1 MLYRLYKA
9 SFLTGLLLSAPIVLG
24 VLWYAWS
31 AFAEL
36 DRYRRSAKV
45 KDEPLDAELFQI
57 ALHDELT
64 SDLRRMRLDDRPA
77 RSALPTFSLALGR
90 TSLDQLNRR
99 GGKEGEES
107 YAPAL
112 LEKDGK
118 VVEVRVRYRGGQPW
132 HLLGAQKSMKVR
144 VDRGQLVDGDRVF
157 NLLNDPTPFGL
168 EEQLILDLS
177 RQLGL
182 LTPDYRAVWVRLNNA
197 DLGVYRYESQPE
209 EGLLRRSRRMPGSL
223 YSGDTEAVDPK
234 TGDGALFSSVEG
246 WQKVASRTPEEAQDL
261 SELERLVE
269 AVSRGTHRQFARFA
283 AEEVD
288 LDRYA
293 AFDALDV
300 VFGNSEHD
308 YFSNHKLYFDPYA
321 GRFEPV
327 AWSFRGFNHEP
338 RMNLV
343 DHPLLIRLK
352 LTPGYLARRNRAAL
366 ELLNG
371 SASVPQVRAA
381 AQRHFDA
388 LYPELAADPYWDA
401 YKLLPR
407 VSRFHRFM
415 VRPMSRG
422 RWALAADAELED
434 FARRSRFVVDQLESS
449 SLEGLW
455 GGGGGVV
462 VRVGGQG
469 GVRLT
474 SATVSGDRCAG
485 KAVQLLADA
494 DGDGRPGAGDVAVA
508 EGRGQLP
515 LAVRRGGE
523 LYTGVQLVARE
534 DAQPKFGRVRVEP
547 EPRSYL
553 FWIRAEGGCRPGT
566 VSLEAEDLVTRA
578 SRTLEIEPGQAGGSV
593 EGFISAGVAAVDAV
607 PAIEPGT
614 RSIHPWAFG
623 LPPLPEE
630 VALGPGE
637 VVLEEGRRFGAH
649 QTVRI
654 AAGTVLRV
662 GAGQT
667 VEFRGP
673 VFAQGTATAPVQ
685 IVPSGGR
692 PFGAVALLG
701 PGTAG
706 SRLSNVQIRGGS
718 RGATAPVDV
727 PGLLNIHHTRDV
739 ALEDVSLEAS
749 GRSEDLLHAT
759 AVDGLLL
766 VDVAAHDAP
775 VDAVD
780 LELTRA
786 EIRGLHVRGAGD
798 DCLDLMASA
807 VTMRD
812 AALRGCA
819 GNGIS
824 AGEETELAA
833 TELLVAGAKVGVLA
847 KNASRVRLAR
857 AVLFRDQV
865 ALRTNFHQV
874 HYQTESEIGADDL
887 YAVAC
892 GTLADEDR
900 GTTIR
905 LERVQRSFPRG
916 IALQHLLTR
925 VLKLQSWSHLDPPAL
940 GGGAESGGRQ

>member
-9 SFLTGLLLSAPIVLG
+9 SFLTGVLLSAPILLG
-24 VLWYAWS
+24 VAWYAWS
-31 AFAEL
+31 TYAGL
-36 DRYRRSAKV
+36 DRYRRAAKV
-45 KDEPLDAELFQI
+45 KDQPLDAELFQV

-64 SDLRRMRLDDRPA
+64 GDLRRMQLQDRPA
-77 RSALPTFSLALGR
+77 RSALPTFNLFLDRS
-90 TSLDQLNRR
+90 SLDQLGRR

-112 LEKDGK
+112 LQKDGRT
-118 VVEVRVRYRGGQPW
+118 VEVRVRYRGGQPW

-177 RQLGL
+177 RRLGL
-182 LTPDYRAVWVRLNNA
+182 LTPDYRPVWVRLNNA
-197 DLGVYRYESQPE
+197 DLGVYRYETQPD
-209 EGLLRRSRRMPGSL
+209 EGLLRRSRRMPGSM
-223 YSGDTEAVDPK
+223 YSGDTEAVDPR
-234 TGDGALFSSVEG
+234 TGDGALFSSVAG
-246 WQKVASRTPEEAQDL
+246 WQKVASRTPEEAQDF
-261 SELERLVE
+261 SELERLLE

-283 AEEVD
+283 AEELD
-288 LDRYA
+288 LERYA

-338 RMNLV
+338 RINMV

-352 LTPGYLARRNRAAL
+352 LTPGYLARRNRAVL

-371 SASVPQVRAA
+371 SASVPEVRAA
-381 AQRHFDA
+381 AQRHFEA

-434 FARRSRFVVDQLESS
+434 YARRSRFVVDQLESGS
-449 SLEGLW
+449 AEGFW
-455 GGGGGVV
+455 SAGGVV

-474 SATVSGDRCAG
+474 SATVSGEGCAG
-485 KAVQLLADA
+485 KPVRLVADA
-494 DGDGRPGAGDVAVA
+494 DGDGRPGAGDVEIAGG
-508 EGRGQLP
+508 EGQQALP
-515 LAVRRGGE
+515 VKRGGE
-523 LYTGVQLVARE
+523 LYSGVKLVARE
-534 DAQPKFGRVRVEP
+534 EVQPKFGRVRVEP
-547 EPRSYL
+547 EARSYL
-553 FWIRAEGGCRPGT
+553 IWVVAEGGCRPGA
-566 VSLEAEDLVTRA
+566 VSLEAEDLVSGA
-578 SRTLEIEPGQAGGSV
+578 SRSMEIDPGHPGPL
-593 EGFISAGVAAVDAV
+593 EGFASAGLGSVDAV
-607 PAIEPGT
+607 PSMEPGV

-623 LPPLPEE
+623 LPPVPED
-630 VALGPGE
+630 VVLGPGE
-637 VVLEEGRRFGAH
+637 VRLEEGRRFGPH
-649 QTVRI
+649 QTVKI
-654 AAGTVLRV
+654 AAGTVLKV
-662 GAGQT
+662 GPGRT

-673 VFAQGTATAPVQ
+673 VLAQGTATSPVQ
-685 IVPSGGR
+685 ILPLTEA

-706 SRLSNVQIRGGS
+706 SRLSHVQIKGGGRGP
-718 RGATAPVDV
+718 AAPVDV
-727 PGLLNIHHTRDV
+727 PGLLDIHHTRDV
-739 ALEDVSLEAS
+739 VLEGVSLEAS
-749 GRSEDLLHAT
+749 GKSEDLLHAT

-766 VDVAAHDAP
+766 SGVTAHGAP

-780 LELTRA
+780 LEFTRA
-786 EIRGLHVRGAGD
+786 EIRGLQVRGAGD
-798 DCLDLMASA
+798 DCLDLMASS
-807 VTMRD
+807 VRLRD

-824 AGEETELAA
+824 AGEETDLTA
-833 TELLVAGAKVGVLA
+833 TELLVAGAKVGVLV
-847 KNASRVRLAR
+847 KNASRARLAR
-857 AVLFRDQV
+857 AVLFRDEV
-865 ALRTNFHQV
+865 ALRTNSHQV
-874 HYQTESEIGADDL
+874 YYEAPPEIGADDL

-892 GTLADEDR
+892 GELTDQGQGSA
-900 GTTIR
+900 IR

-916 IALQHLLTR
+916 TVLQHLLTR
-925 VLKLQSWSHLDPPAL
+925 VLKLQSWADLDPPVVS
-940 GGGAESGGRQ
+940 GGGAGSGGPR